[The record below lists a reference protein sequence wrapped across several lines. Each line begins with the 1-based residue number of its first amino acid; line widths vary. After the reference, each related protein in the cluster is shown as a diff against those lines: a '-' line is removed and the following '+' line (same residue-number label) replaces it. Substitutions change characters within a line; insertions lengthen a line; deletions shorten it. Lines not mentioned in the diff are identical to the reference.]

1 MSSLPRKNEIMNVR
15 MTFTAY
21 IRKGKTMMKHLLSML
36 FALTA
41 VLMLSPDADA
51 NEISNLE
58 MDIEINEDGSVSVTE
73 TREANMTEGTE
84 NYMTFNEEE
93 MGEVEISDFSVEGY
107 TEQPDWNPDA
117 GLEEKAGKY
126 GMIDT
131 EDGTELVWGI
141 GEYGEQTYVVHY
153 TLENVVR
160 NLEDGQ
166 SLYWNFDTFSD
177 LPTENFTMN
186 VTSDNPFGEE
196 MQFWGF
202 GFEGDISRSDG
213 GITWDA
219 EESLTDANDAVLLM
233 HFPPG
238 TYDTDVTDDGTLEE
252 EAEAAKDGSI
262 YDDGSMSGW
271 AIGSIVGGMVALG
284 LAMTLIAKRFTS
296 RMSKAGHIDSAAA
309 IKRRNKE
316 NKTANPPQIDEYAS
330 VAFALKHLQMG
341 GFEEIFQ
348 ASLMKWTDEGRIT
361 IEIDQKPGKKLDK
374 STTEITSHDYQSHIN
389 DDSGSFKDVS
399 EQLKDDEVKADYESL
414 LWRMLLDAADEEGRI
429 GEKRLKKWSKENA
442 KAVSDV
448 ADKIPGYSLER
459 LEEEGYFKLGK
470 EKIMGFTVPLTIPTE
485 KGKELL
491 DHLEQ
496 YRNFLKEDYSR
507 IYKNDDYQRHM
518 IWSVLVGEGD
528 AVRKHL
534 EKVTPDDGSGSY
546 PSYVHYYYGPHL
558 AGQNWSE
565 GLGQGGFNSS
575 AASGAGGAT
584 GAGGGAGAG
593 GGGGGGA
600 R

>member
-1 MSSLPRKNEIMNVR
+1 MNVR
-15 MTFTAY
+15 MTFTPY

-84 NYMTFNEEE
+84 NYMTFNEED
-93 MGEVEISDFSVEGY
+93 MGEVEITDFSVEGY
-107 TEQPDWNPDA
+107 TEQSEWDPDA
-117 GLEEKAGKY
+117 NLEEKAGKY

-233 HFPPG
+233 HFPTG

-252 EAEAAKDGSI
+252 EAEAAKNGSI
-262 YDDGSMSGW
+262 YDDGSMSGLV
-271 AIGSIVGGMVALG
+271 IGSIVGGMVALG

-296 RMSKAGHIDSAAA
+296 RMSKAGHIDSAAV

-316 NKTANPPQIDEYAS
+316 NKTANPPQIDDYAS

-361 IEIDQKPGKKLDK
+361 IEIDGKDSKKLDK
-374 STTEITSHDYQSHIN
+374 SKSEIIIHDYQKVETDNSE
-389 DDSGSFKDVS
+389 SFKELS
-399 EQLKDDEVKADYESL
+399 KKLKDMELGEDGYEPI
-414 LWRMLLDAADEEGRI
+414 LWRMLLDAADDDGHI
-429 GEKRLKKWSKENA
+429 DEKRFTKWSKENA
-442 KAVSDV
+442 KSVSKV
-448 ADKIPGYSLER
+448 ADEVTKYSLER
-459 LEEEGYFKLGK
+459 LEAEEYIEFDK
-470 EKIMGFTVPLTIPTE
+470 EKIFGITVPITIPTE
-485 KGKELL
+485 KGESLL
-491 DHLEQ
+491 DHLVQ
-496 YRNFLKEDYSR
+496 YRNHLKENYSHVLEDENYR
-507 IYKNDDYQRHM
+507 QHM
-518 IWSVLVGEGD
+518 IWSVLAGEGEE
-528 AVRKHL
+528 VKKHL
-534 EKVTPDDGSGSY
+534 AKLTPEDSSETY

-558 AGQNWSE
+558 ATKSWST

-575 AASGAGGAT
+575 AASGSGGAT